1 MADKPTPSADSDSPQ
16 DDSVRRE
23 LQFHIDM
30 QTEENIRQGM
40 ELEEARREA
49 KRAFGGVEQI
59 REEARDLGRAVWLS
73 DLARDASLA
82 ARMLARSPGF
92 ALTIVLILG
101 MAIGLSTTIFSFVQA
116 ILVKPL
122 PYPNADRLVIVQT
135 VNPGREMQMYG
146 VSIPDLI
153 SWREQATSF
162 DGIAAFRPMK
172 VDLTDGQ
179 STQRVS
185 GLSSTRNF
193 FDVVGIPMA
202 HGRTF
207 TEQEEYVISGTI
219 VLSHGLWK
227 RRFRSDPNV
236 VGKTQDVYSWTKNP
250 SFGVSAWEVLGVTAF
265 DMPFLPTMADVTG
278 NVPGLGDTIEYWQ
291 PMWVYPK
298 GDRRDRYQ
306 YTAVARLKPG
316 VTLEQAAA
324 EMKIVAKNLGE
335 EFPESN
341 AEWTIEVV
349 PVEDVVTAE
358 IRPALMLLCGAV
370 AFVLL
375 IACANVAGLLV
386 VRGLA
391 RQQEFAVRVALG
403 AGRWRL
409 IRQLLTESL
418 MLCLAGGLFGI
429 LVSIWSVDIV
439 RALAPQDVPRLG
451 EVRVDLGV
459 LGFAI
464 GLSVLTG
471 LVVGVLPA
479 VLGSTVDLSESLK
492 SGGRGASAAKSR
504 RRLMSALVIAEI
516 SVCLVLLTG
525 AGLLIRSF
533 AHVLSVDPGFR
544 TDQLV
549 TMTVSLPQAKY
560 KWNHNSEFCVELTTK
575 LRELPGVTA
584 ASAVRGV
591 PTRETH
597 FDCLLYIEGRPLVAK
612 DELPQGKARVIEP
625 DFFKAME
632 VPLLE
637 GRLFEPPDSIG
648 KIGYSKVTVCN
659 ETFAKRI
666 FPGESPIGKRFCIVD
681 PGVDPIEIVG
691 VVGDVKFAGLS
702 EEPAPAFYYPE
713 ALFPQAE
720 FTLVVRT
727 DVNPD
732 SMLATIEQLVFD
744 AEPDVVITRPQSM
757 NEIVSESLSRERFLM
772 LLLSAFSVG
781 ALILSVTGH
790 YGVMAY
796 SVSQRRREIGI
807 RTALGATTGQIVWK
821 ITAEG
826 LLLAGIGLAI
836 GIAASLGCGRLIEA
850 ELFGV
855 ESTDPLTM
863 TAAVGLLLLASVV
876 AVMIPAVRGARIH
889 PAEVLRSE

>member
-16 DDSVRRE
+16 DDPVQRE

-40 ELEEARREA
+40 EPEEARREA
-49 KRAFGGVEQI
+49 KRTFGGVEQI
-59 REEARDLGRAVWLS
+59 REEAREVGRAVWLS
-73 DLARDASLA
+73 DLVRDASLA

-92 ALTIVLILG
+92 AVTVVLILG

-122 PYPNADRLVIVQT
+122 PYPDADRLVVLQT

-153 SWREQATSF
+153 SWQEQATCF
-162 DGIAAFRPMK
+162 EGIAAFRPIN
-172 VDLTDGQ
+172 VDPTDGQ
-179 STQRVS
+179 STQRID

-193 FDVVGIPMA
+193 FDVVGIPMSQ
-202 HGRTF
+202 GRTF
-207 TEQEEYVISGTI
+207 TEQEEYVNSGSI

-227 RRFRSDPNV
+227 RRFRSAPNV

-250 SFGVSAWEVLGVTAF
+250 SYGISSWEILGVTAF
-265 DMPFLPTMADVTG
+265 DIPFLPTMADITG
-278 NVPGLGDTIEYWQ
+278 NVLGIGDTIEYWQ

-298 GDRRDRYQ
+298 DDRRDRYQ
-306 YTAVARLKPG
+306 YTTIARLKPG
-316 VTLEQAAA
+316 VTVEQAAA

-341 AEWTIEVV
+341 SEWTIDVV
-349 PVEDVVTAE
+349 PVEEVVTAE

-429 LVSIWSVDIV
+429 LVSIWSVDVV

-451 EVRVDLGV
+451 EVQVDLAV

-471 LVVGVLPA
+471 VIVGVLPA
-479 VLGSTVDLSESLK
+479 VLGSTIDLSESLK

-504 RRLMSALVIAEI
+504 RRLMSALVIGEI
-516 SVCLVLLTG
+516 SVCVVLLTG

-560 KWNHNSEFCVELTTK
+560 LWKHNSEFCVEVTSK

-597 FDCLLYIEGRPLVAK
+597 FDCLT
-612 DELPQGKARVIEP
+612 
-625 DFFKAME
+625 
-632 VPLLE
+632 
-637 GRLFEPPDSIG
+637 G
-648 KIGYSKVTVCN
+648 KIS
-659 ETFAKRI
+659 RR
-666 FPGESPIGKRFCIVD
+666 PRDRSSP
-681 PGVDPIEIVG
+681 P
-691 VVGDVKFAGLS
+691 
-702 EEPAPAFYYPE
+702 
-713 ALFPQAE
+713 
-720 FTLVVRT
+720 
-727 DVNPD
+727 
-732 SMLATIEQLVFD
+732 
-744 AEPDVVITRPQSM
+744 
-757 NEIVSESLSRERFLM
+757 
-772 LLLSAFSVG
+772 
-781 ALILSVTGH
+781 
-790 YGVMAY
+790 
-796 SVSQRRREIGI
+796 
-807 RTALGATTGQIVWK
+807 TTG
-821 ITAEG
+821 
-826 LLLAGIGLAI
+826 
-836 GIAASLGCGRLIEA
+836 CG
-850 ELFGV
+850 
-855 ESTDPLTM
+855 
-863 TAAVGLLLLASVV
+863 
-876 AVMIPAVRGARIH
+876 
-889 PAEVLRSE
+889 